1 MKENN
6 KNSKICTT
14 FNLNG
19 KTISFQLP
27 IEEEIEAMN
36 RASETNFS
44 AWEAGGDFN
53 ISLQEKWER
62 ILLFLEELNLLW
74 YITESQL
81 KQSSRERG
89 VKLSSLP

>member
-6 KNSKICTT
+6 KNSKTFTLCTT

-27 IEEEIEAMN
+27 IEGEIEVMK

-44 AWEAGGDFN
+44 AWEAGANFN
-53 ISLQEKWER
+53 IPLQEKWER
-62 ILLFLEELNLLW
+62 ILLFLEEVNLL
-74 YITESQL
+74 
-81 KQSSRERG
+81 
-89 VKLSSLP
+89 

>member
-6 KNSKICTT
+6 KNSKIFCTT

-27 IEEEIEAMN
+27 VEEEIEAMN

-44 AWEAGGDFN
+44 AWEAGANFN
-53 ISLQEKWER
+53 IPLQEKWER
-62 ILLFLEELNLLW
+62 ILLFLEGVNLL
-74 YITESQL
+74 
-81 KQSSRERG
+81 
-89 VKLSSLP
+89 